1 MSTTKTQRGRPK
13 GTGIDDR
20 VPLIQIAALIAAD
33 PDLKPTT
40 AIRRIGVTEPSV
52 IRRLRDKFK
61 TFQARQITEFDLSN
75 SQIAAKSTVSG
86 SPQKGLAHDT
96 PALKQA
102 NEEHQLSDISSK
114 KKSTLRKSIRFT
126 SKTGPKTGLEI
137 RA

>member
-1 MSTTKTQRGRPK
+1 MSTTKTRRGRPK

-33 PDLKPTT
+33 PELKPTT

-61 TFQARQITEFDLSN
+61 VFLAQQNAELNIAN
-75 SQIAAKSTVSG
+75 SQTAAAPAVAERTDAR
-86 SPQKGLAHDT
+86 LAHDKPT
-96 PALKQA
+96 QKQDS
-102 NEEHQLSDISSK
+102 EKQSLSATGSK
-114 KKSTLRKSIRFT
+114 KKPALRKSIRFT
-126 SKTGPKTGLEI
+126 SKTKPQMGLEI

>member
-1 MSTTKTQRGRPK
+1 MSTTKTRRGRPK

-33 PDLKPTT
+33 PELKPTT

-61 TFQARQITEFDLSN
+61 VFRAQQNAALNIPNSKTPVARATTEITQTRMAQDKAEPKRDNEKQSLS
-75 SQIAAKSTVSG
+75 
-86 SPQKGLAHDT
+86 
-96 PALKQA
+96 A
-102 NEEHQLSDISSK
+102 NGSK
-114 KKSTLRKSIRFT
+114 KKPTFRKPIRLT
-126 SKTGPKTGLEI
+126 SKTTPQMGLEI